1 MMIDTSPWSS
11 CSCQSPLL
19 PCSGH
24 TISSTGPRVS
34 PFREGSLVALFMFL
48 LAIMVMMIT
57 MAVTCQVFLADDK
70 WVAPPLLQMVSP
82 SLHCPVSQTG
92 ITNLKPTSPNDSFLE
107 IIHQSQGNS
116 VPHNDSSPKA
126 N

>member
-1 MMIDTSPWSS
+1 MRCFSS
-11 CSCQSPLL
+11 VDLFLL
-19 PCSGH
+19 K
-24 TISSTGPRVS
+24 GP
-34 PFREGSLVALFMFL
+34 LVALFMIL

-82 SLHCPVSQTG
+82 SLPCPVSQTG

-116 VPHNDSSPKA
+116 VSHNDSSPKA

>member
-1 MMIDTSPWSS
+1 MRCFSS
-11 CSCQSPLL
+11 VDLSLL
-19 PCSGH
+19 K
-24 TISSTGPRVS
+24 
-34 PFREGSLVALFMFL
+34 GSLVALNMIL
-48 LAIMVMMIT
+48 LAMVMMIT

-82 SLHCPVSQTG
+82 SLPCPVSQTG

-116 VPHNDSSPKA
+116 VSHKDSSPKP

>member
-1 MMIDTSPWSS
+1 MRCFSS
-11 CSCQSPLL
+11 VDLSLL
-19 PCSGH
+19 K
-24 TISSTGPRVS
+24 
-34 PFREGSLVALFMFL
+34 GSLAALFMIL
-48 LAIMVMMIT
+48 LAMVMMIT

-82 SLHCPVSQTG
+82 SLPCPVSQTG

-116 VPHNDSSPKA
+116 VSHNDSSPKA

>member
-1 MMIDTSPWSS
+1 MRCFSFVDLS
-11 CSCQSPLL
+11 LL
-19 PCSGH
+19 K
-24 TISSTGPRVS
+24 
-34 PFREGSLVALFMFL
+34 GSLVALFMIL
-48 LAIMVMMIT
+48 LAMVMMIM

-70 WVAPPLLQMVSP
+70 WVAPPPLQMVSP
-82 SLHCPVSQTG
+82 SLPCPVSQTG

-116 VPHNDSSPKA
+116 VSHNDSSPKA

>member
-1 MMIDTSPWSS
+1 MRCFSS
-11 CSCQSPLL
+11 VDLSLL
-19 PCSGH
+19 K
-24 TISSTGPRVS
+24 
-34 PFREGSLVALFMFL
+34 GSLAALFMIL
-48 LAIMVMMIT
+48 LAMVMMIT

-82 SLHCPVSQTG
+82 SLPCPVSQTG

-107 IIHQSQGNS
+107 IIHQSQGNLVS
-116 VPHNDSSPKA
+116 HKDSSHKA

>member
-1 MMIDTSPWSS
+1 MRSFSS
-11 CSCQSPLL
+11 VDLSLL
-19 PCSGH
+19 K
-24 TISSTGPRVS
+24 
-34 PFREGSLVALFMFL
+34 GSLVALFMIL
-48 LAIMVMMIT
+48 LAMVMMIT

-82 SLHCPVSQTG
+82 SLPCPVSQTG

-116 VPHNDSSPKA
+116 LSHNDSSPKA